1 MSTKPTFV
9 VREKNHPN
17 VCSCRQ
23 TVPTQQIA
31 SHSGTR
37 MHYILYIMPSIENYV
52 YQHVQYYIHIHGCT
66 TIECST
72 YVRSRT
78 ISVAAIENTPSL
90 NAVQQISN
98 KSTLR
103 VHFRGPGG
111 AFAPP
116 PPPPLESS
124 FSYILCGI
132 EALGFEFAP
141 TEICYYRR
149 ICPLLSEIL
158 YTVNYN

>member
-1 MSTKPTFV
+1 MQANSANPANCKLLWYQYAV
-9 VREKNHPN
+9 
-17 VCSCRQ
+17 
-23 TVPTQQIA
+23 
-31 SHSGTR
+31 
-37 MHYILYIMPSIENYV
+37 YIMPSIENYV
-52 YQHVQYYIHIHGCT
+52 YQHVQYYIHVHGCT

-90 NAVQQISN
+90 NAVQQINN

-116 PPPPLESS
+116 PSPTSL
-124 FSYILCGI
+124 
-132 EALGFEFAP
+132 LGE
-141 TEICYYRR
+141 
-149 ICPLLSEIL
+149 
-158 YTVNYN
+158 